1 MGWTK
6 VSQMGFTVQGKFAKP
21 DWSLLLEP
29 GQDDALI
36 GSKDHTLITAV
47 CESKDWRKT
56 LDTGKANRKNNP
68 HHHFQDYLST
78 FRVRFGFL
86 TNGHLWRVYDTD
98 KITAK
103 KTFIEFDLQRLWGLE
118 DAGEKARGLALFAFF
133 SGRDTCLP
141 PAEAG
146 QAIAASADFMPA
158 VEENLKAVIYG
169 TAGEDSLFKS
179 VRNEPHPTGWMKA
192 KAHRASR
199 WRIRRHPATLE
210 IPLPAPI

>member
-1 MGWTK
+1 
-6 VSQMGFTVQGKFAKP
+6 MGFTVQGKFAKP